1 MGGRGS
7 SSATSQGGS
16 QLKESQLA
24 IINTTNPAPDE
35 YHTWIR
41 SIDDIR
47 TFSEA
52 VADAKEEIEEYG
64 ELAYPDFTPQ
74 DAYKAIDKGSIT
86 VYSSYPIQDGTF
98 VATSRMNASDY
109 AGGGKIYSK
118 TIPLEDVAWIN
129 TEEGMFAKVKK

>member
-1 MGGRGS
+1 MGGRGAS
-7 SSATSQGGS
+7 SVTSHSGS

-24 IINTTNPAPDE
+24 IITATNPAPDE

-41 SIDDIR
+41 SVDDIK

-52 VADAKEEIEEYG
+52 LADEREEIEEYG
-64 ELAYPDFTPQ
+64 ELVYPDFTPE
-74 DAYKAIDKGSIT
+74 DAYQAIEKGSIT

-109 AGGGKIYSK
+109 AGGGKVYSK